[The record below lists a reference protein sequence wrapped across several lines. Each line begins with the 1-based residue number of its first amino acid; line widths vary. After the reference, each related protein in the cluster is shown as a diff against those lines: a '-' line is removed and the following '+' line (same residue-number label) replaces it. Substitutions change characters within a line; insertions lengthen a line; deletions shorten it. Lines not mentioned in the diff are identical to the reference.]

1 MYILLHNSYLFS
13 SELEVLR
20 ASEQSVTV
28 IKTKL
33 ETANSLNEEIT
44 KQLEKY
50 TKKCTEY
57 ESENKKLK
65 KELEELK
72 M

>member
-1 MYILLHNSYLFS
+1 MLHNSYLFS

-33 ETANSLNEEIT
+33 KTANSLNEVIT

-50 TKKCTEY
+50 TKKFTEY

-72 M
+72 K